1 MRQVREAI
9 EEYSAYKPLL
19 SARHDFHSFWSQAL
33 KELECIE
40 LNEQAEMMEY
50 PIKQIQCEKVA
61 YRGAYRSLIK
71 GIFLKPKRLERNL
84 KCLIFFHGYN
94 SSKGSIS
101 QYMQWLIQDYAVLAV
116 DCRGMGETGDDSCY
130 SSGTLGSWA
139 TQGLMNKKEYYYYKV
154 YLDSKRAIDYCLTR
168 PEVNPQKICLIG
180 SSLGGGIALAVAA
193 LDPRPQLIVAD
204 VPNMCDLELA
214 IQLKTEGSLVF
225 IENYL
230 ARYPQYTEKVFENLT
245 YFDNLNFASN
255 IKSKVRLSV
264 ALKDA
269 VCPPKPIFG
278 VYNHITS
285 EKSIEVYP
293 FSTHNAPG
301 SQEHIDKTLEFVN
314 KQL

>member
-1 MRQVREAI
+1 MRQVRELI
-9 EEYSAYKPLL
+9 EEYSDYKPIL
-19 SARHDFHSFWSQAL
+19 SARHDFHSFWSHAL
-33 KELECIE
+33 QELDRIE
-40 LNEQAEMMEY
+40 LNEKAEIIDY
-50 PIKQIQCEKVA
+50 PIKQIQCEKVT
-61 YRGAYRSLIK
+61 YRGAYGTPIK
-71 GIFLKPKRLERNL
+71 GVFLKPKRREQNL

-130 SSGTLGSWA
+130 GSGTLGSWA
-139 TQGLMNKKEYYYYKV
+139 TQGLLDKKEYYYYKV
-154 YLDSKRAIDYCLTR
+154 YLDCKRAIDYCLTR
-168 PEVNPQKICLIG
+168 PEINPHKICLIG

-193 LDPRPQLIVAD
+193 LDSRPQLVVAD

-230 ARYPQYTEKVFENLT
+230 ARYPQYTEKVFENLS
-245 YFDNLNFASN
+245 YFDNVNFASN
-255 IKSKVRLSV
+255 MKSQVRLSV

-269 VCPPKPIFG
+269 VCPPKTIFG
-278 VYNHITS
+278 VYNLIPS
-285 EKSIEVYP
+285 EKTIEIYP

-301 SQEHIDKTLEFVN
+301 SQEHIDKTLHYIN
-314 KQL
+314 TNL